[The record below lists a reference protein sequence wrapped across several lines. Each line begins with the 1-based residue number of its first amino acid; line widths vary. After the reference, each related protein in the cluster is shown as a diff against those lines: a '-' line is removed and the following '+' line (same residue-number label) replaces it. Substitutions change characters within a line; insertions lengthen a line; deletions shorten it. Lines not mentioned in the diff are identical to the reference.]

1 MLPDRPPIALT
12 DHSYLTSATLM
23 FCSDSRD
30 AGRRRLSTPSP
41 WLQGR
46 DRSLG
51 TLSVGV
57 PALLVGTITA
67 ACDAGHPSGQS
78 VEVVDV
84 AKPRRYRSRCGRVP
98 PRDEVQQHPGFRD
111 IPPPSVTLGHMY
123 ASWWTRTR
131 RCSVG
136 V

>member
-1 MLPDRPPIALT
+1 MLQDRTPIALT
-12 DHSYLTSATLM
+12 DHSYLTAATLM

-30 AGRRRLSTPSP
+30 AGRRRFSTPSP
-41 WLQGR
+41 GCRAAIGAWE
-46 DRSLG
+46 

-84 AKPRRYRSRCGRVP
+84 ATPRRYRSRCGRVP

-131 RCSVG
+131 RSL
-136 V
+136 